1 MRIVNLTSLH
11 LLGNLVN
18 LLVNN
23 FLLVV
28 ELRTGVVLTFL
39 VNSAVCTILLV

>member
-1 MRIVNLTSLH
+1 MRIVNLTNEH

-39 VNSAVCTILLV
+39 VNCAVGTILLV